1 MKAFINGEIFD
12 GEKTVT
18 GMVLLVDDDRII
30 NISKGPIPAS
40 AEIHDVAGDYLI
52 PAFID
57 IQLYGGNGLLF
68 AERPTVE
75 AIQATLGYA
84 MRGGATHI
92 LPTIATN
99 SFEKIFDAIE
109 AVRKYKSLGLPGV
122 IGLHVE
128 GPFINPAKKGAHVA
142 EFIRKPTMQD
152 AQEWM
157 KRGEGIIRMITLA
170 PEVCDDK
177 VISFLQDHGVV
188 VSAGHTNAT
197 YEEGIDAFSNG
208 IKTATHLYNAM
219 SSLQHRAPG
228 MVGAVFNSSAMSS
241 IVADGHHVDF
251 AAIKIAKRMM
261 NERLFLITDAVTE
274 NNEGYYQHRLQGD
287 KFVLPDGTLSGSCL
301 TMLKAV
307 KNCIDYAEISR
318 EEAFRMGSLYPAK
331 VMGLQNELGKLQK
344 GYRAEFIRLNKSL
357 DLTGVFTNREL
368 TLV

>member
-12 GEKTVT
+12 GEKALT
-18 GMVLLVDDDRII
+18 GKALLVENDRII
-30 NISKGPIPAS
+30 DITNSPVPPS
-40 AEIHDVAGDYLI
+40 AEIYDVGGDYLI

-75 AIQATLGYA
+75 AIQATLAFA
-84 MRGGATHI
+84 MQGGATHI

-99 SFEKIFDAIE
+99 SFEKIFEAIE
-109 AVRKYKSLGLPGV
+109 AVRKYNSLGLPGV

-128 GPFINPAKKGAHVA
+128 GPFINPAKKGAHV
-142 EFIRKPTMQD
+142 EQFIKKPTMQD
-152 AQEWM
+152 AKEWM
-157 KRGEGIIRMITLA
+157 KRGKGIIRMITLA
-170 PEVCDDK
+170 PEVCTDE
-177 VISFLQDHGVV
+177 VIRFLQDHDVV

-197 YEEGIDAFSNG
+197 YEEGIYAFSKG
-208 IKTATHLYNAM
+208 IRTATHLYNAM

-251 AAIKIAKRMM
+251 AAIKIAKRIM

-287 KFVLPDGTLSGSCL
+287 KFVLPDGTLSGSNL

-307 KNCIDYAEISR
+307 KNCIEYAEMNR
-318 EEAFRMGSLYPAK
+318 EEAFRMASLYPAQ
-331 VMGLQNELGKLQK
+331 VMGLDNELGKLQK
-344 GYRAEFIRLNKSL
+344 GYKAEFIRVSKSL
-357 DLTGVFTNREL
+357 DLTGVFTNREF